1 MNELPKTK
9 PISVSEAKEKVKEAS
24 EAAEAFKEKLKKAEE
39 DARNAKRELEHQ
51 KEELRKAK
59 EAALPFDDFV
69 SELEKYEE
77 KMTEEFVSNKNR
89 PNIFIR
95 LDYVYD
101 ESSHYCYY
109 QAFDNSY
116 SYLWENRTFLEMN
129 DFRLD
134 KLEKAIVE
142 DGTLIIIKSKRCC
155 PRDFL
160 KVINKLIAL
169 VIAFFYR
176 ENKEIIS
183 AAEKAKETFDGVL
196 IKEFS
201 YDENKK
207 TKDTVLRILYEK
219 TFDEPST

>member
-1 MNELPKTK
+1 MPKTK

-24 EAAEAFKEKLKKAEE
+24 EAAEAFKEKLKIAQE
-39 DARNAKRELEHQ
+39 DARNAEWELKHQ

-59 EAALPFDDFV
+59 EAALPFKDFV

-95 LDYVYD
+95 LNYIYD
-101 ESSHYCYY
+101 KSSHYCYY

-116 SYLWENRTFLEMN
+116 LYLWENRTFLEMSVC
-129 DFRLD
+129 RLD

-142 DGTLIIIKSKRCC
+142 DGTLIIIKSKHCC
-155 PRDFL
+155 PYDFL
-160 KVINKLIAL
+160 KFINKLIAL

-183 AAEKAKETFDGVL
+183 AAEKAKETFDGIC

-207 TKDTVLRILYEK
+207 TKDAVLRILYEK
-219 TFDEPST
+219 TFDESST